1 MKLPTKKVLLILA
14 GSLAALIIVLIF
26 SALLVLQSGWFAN
39 FAKSKLIAL
48 TDESTGGTAEVGG
61 VEIDPWHLTVRIRNF
76 VLHGTEPKSVDPL
89 VRVPLLAARIKLF
102 SGWEHIAGL
111 SYLGLENP
119 EVDVITFPNG
129 TTNIP
134 HPNKPSSP
142 NSPNSTLQTIVDLAV
157 NQFNLQ
163 KGLAEFA
170 DQKASFSARGENLH
184 ILLNYDFAKP
194 GYHGNVSIEPLQ
206 LGSEGRPPLNAS
218 VNIPI
223 TIESNAIR
231 LTDVQVKTP
240 QSQISL
246 TTALENV
253 NAPVI
258 SARLSTSV
266 SLPEIQRSMNMPI
279 DANTPGA
286 PKTLVAE
293 LAMQLNES
301 SKTLNLEAAH
311 IALGRSTLQALG
323 ELAPGK
329 STAVSFSAD
338 LALDQLSRLLK
349 VSSVEIN
356 GDLLANGTAKLDAN
370 DHYSING
377 ALNARGLSLR
387 NGGVQVANVS
397 LQSPFHADPYLVSL
411 DGVKLRA
418 LGGDLAAKI
427 FIEKLQQASV
437 EATLRDLSLPVL
449 AAVFTGKQLGYDG
462 IIDGSL
468 KARADFKAKGM
479 TGYNAETKLDIVP
492 GHHGTPVSGH
502 VYLSYA
508 GATGQLNLGNSYL
521 ALPNSRIDLSGSLN
535 RRLDI
540 DLVSHNLN
548 DFLPA
553 EAFASSKPVGPLPVA
568 LHGGSA
574 SARAEVSGRL
584 SAPQI
589 AGRVEMTKFSIQK
602 RMFDQFAADLTASG
616 GGVSVQN
623 GLLTGKA
630 LRANFD
636 ASIGLSNWKP
646 TPKSP
651 IGANL
656 TIRNGDIADL
666 LALSGSLSI
675 PATGQL
681 SADVH
686 INGTYGDPLGTAS
699 FQAVNGSVYEQ
710 PFSRLSSGIR
720 LSDELIIISDLELD
734 TAGGRVTASG
744 SFRHPRDSFTTGHAQ
759 LQLATANLQLADLE
773 PLQKRSPGAGGTI
786 AMKANAAADLSKAGA
801 QTQFALDN
809 VSADLSATGLRVQN
823 QSAGNLTAT
832 VRSNSGAMT
841 YNVTSDFAGSNIQ
854 VNGRTTLREDYP
866 TTADALVRNLSVGK
880 ALQITGQTDIPVKG
894 TLSATAH
901 VNGTLQAPAANLTF
915 TLIHAEAY
923 QERLSSLEGSI
934 AYSNTMVRIPSL
946 KLEAPAGSLTLSG
959 SFDHQPNNF
968 NSGSLNLKLD
978 STDLQLGE
986 ITHIKQMKEGLAGTL
1001 HLTANVSATLSE
1013 RNNARRVSV
1022 SMLTADVAAN
1032 GLRVD
1037 NRSLGKAA
1045 FQARTEGHTVRF
1057 ALDSDIAGSRIH
1069 GSGVSQLSGDYQ
1081 TQATLS
1087 FGNVRYTNIAPFISA
1102 AGNTPPATAAF
1113 DASTE
1118 GQVSIDGPLLD
1129 PDRLTGRL
1137 QLSRLDVRT
1146 NPQKTPTG
1154 APPLRAVDLRNEGP
1168 IIVSLSK
1175 SVIHVDEL
1183 RISGPDTNITAS
1195 GAINLKEGT
1204 NPLGLR
1210 VAADVDLALLQ
1221 DADRDFYSSG
1231 AVSLDAAVRGNF
1243 VQPLVNGKIVLKNAN
1258 VNYTLSPNGLSNANG
1273 TILLN
1278 GTSANIQT
1286 LTAES
1291 GGGKISI
1298 TGVVGY
1304 GPVMNF
1310 DLRAT
1315 ANKVRV
1321 RYSGASVTSNASISL
1336 IGSARR
1342 SLLRGTVTVQRV
1354 VYNSSSDIGSLLS
1367 SASAPPST
1375 PTAPSSF
1382 LSGMRLD
1389 IRIVTA
1395 SDLRV
1400 SSSYANR
1407 LEIFADMTLRGTAAI
1422 PGMLGR
1428 VRVTNGQ
1435 LVFFGNTYTVSTGTV
1450 NFYNPNEIEPVLDIS
1465 LETVAQGV
1473 SVTIGVSGTMDDL
1486 NLSYRSDPP
1495 LTFQQIVQLLA
1506 TNTTP
1511 ANPVIAAHQPAPAQ
1525 QSFSQMGESAI
1536 LGQAIANPLASRVQR
1551 VFGLSQFK
1559 IDPSVAGNNG
1569 QPTARVTL
1577 QQKVASNITF
1587 TYITDVTETNSEIIR
1602 VEWDFTGKL
1611 SAVGMRDFNGNVSV
1625 QFFYKFNKR

>member
-1 MKLPTKKVLLILA
+1 MTPRKKKALLIAA
-14 GSLAALIIVLIF
+14 GSIVALVIVLIV
-26 SALLVLQSGWFAN
+26 SGLLALQSGWFAN
-39 FAKSKLIAL
+39 FAKTKIIAL
-48 TDESTGGTAEVGG
+48 TDQSTGGTAEIGAF
-61 VEIDPWHLTVRIRNF
+61 EFDPWHLTLRIRNF
-76 VLHGTEPKSVDPL
+76 VLHGTEPKSADPL
-89 VRVPLLAARIKLF
+89 VRVQLLVAQIKLF
-102 SGWEHIAGL
+102 SGWKHIAGL
-111 SYLGLENP
+111 SYLGVEKP
-119 EVDVITFPNG
+119 AVDVITFPNG

-134 HPNKPSSP
+134 HPSKPSSSSSS
-142 NSPNSTLQTIVDLAV
+142 NSALQTVVDLGV
-157 NQFNLQ
+157 NQFNLES
-163 KGLAEFA
+163 GLAEFA
-170 DQKASFSARGENLH
+170 DRKASFNARGENLH

-194 GYHGNVSIEPLQ
+194 GYQGNISIDPLQ
-206 LGSEGRPPLNAS
+206 LASEGRTPLNAA

-223 TIESNAIR
+223 AIESNAIR
-231 LTDVQVKTP
+231 LANAQVKTP
-240 QSQISL
+240 QSQMSL
-246 TTALENV
+246 TVALENV

-258 SARLSTSV
+258 SARLSATI
-266 SLPEIQRSMNMPI
+266 SLPEIQRSINMQL
-279 DANTPGA
+279 DANAPGS
-286 PKTLVAE
+286 PKTLTAE
-293 LAMQLNES
+293 LVLQLNEKN
-301 SKTLNLEAAH
+301 KTLSVDTARV
-311 IALGRSTLQALG
+311 ALGRSNIHASGGLN
-323 ELAPGK
+323 PGK

-349 VSSVEIN
+349 VSSMQIN
-356 GDLLANGTAKLDAN
+356 GDLLANGAARLDPEGR
-370 DHYSING
+370 YSING
-377 ALNARGLSLR
+377 VLDSRGASLG
-387 NGGVQVANVS
+387 NDIVQVTNVS
-397 LQSPFHADPYLVSL
+397 LHSPFHADPYLISF
-411 DGVKLRA
+411 DGLKLSA
-418 LGGDLAAKI
+418 WGGDLAAKI
-427 FIEKLQQASV
+427 FIEKLRQASV
-437 EATLRDLSLPVL
+437 EGTLRNFSLPVL
-449 AAVFTGKQLGYDG
+449 SAVFTGKQLGYGG

-479 TGYNAETKLDIVP
+479 TGYRAEAKLDIVP
-492 GHHGTPVSGH
+492 GGAGVPINGH
-502 VYLSYA
+502 IYLNYS

-521 ALPNSRIDLSGSLN
+521 ALPNSRINLSGSLN
-535 RRLDI
+535 QRIDI
-540 DLVSHNLN
+540 NLISRNLN

-553 EAFASSKPVGPLPVA
+553 EAFASSKPAGALPVT

-574 SARAEVSGRL
+574 NARVEVSGRL

-589 AGRVEMTKFSIQK
+589 AARVEMTRFSVQK
-602 RMFDQFAADLTASG
+602 RSFDDFAADLTASRD
-616 GGVSVQN
+616 GVSVQN
-623 GLLTGKA
+623 GVLTGKA
-630 LRANFD
+630 LQANFD

-646 TPKSP
+646 VPASS

-656 TIRNGDIADL
+656 TMRNGDIADL
-666 LALSGSLSI
+666 LALSGAASV
-675 PATGQL
+675 PATGLL

-686 INGTYGDPLGTAS
+686 INGTYGDPLGAAN
-699 FQAVNGSVYEQ
+699 FEVLNGSVYEQ

-720 LSDELIIISDLELD
+720 LSDQLITISNLELD
-734 TAGGRVTASG
+734 TAGGRVTAGG
-744 SFRHPRDSFTTGHAQ
+744 SFRHPRDNFTTGHAQ
-759 LQLATANLQLADLE
+759 LQLTTANLQLADLE

-786 AMKANAAADLSKAGA
+786 TLKANAAADLSKAGSE
-801 QTQFALDN
+801 TQFTIDS

-823 QSAGNLTAT
+823 RGAGNLTAT
-832 VRSNSGAMT
+832 VRSNSGAVT
-841 YNVTSDFAGSNIQ
+841 YNVASNFAGSNIQ
-854 VNGRTTLREDYP
+854 VNGRTVLTKDYP
-866 TTADALVRNLSVGK
+866 TTADALVRNLSIEK
-880 ALQITGQTDIPVKG
+880 ALEITGQADIPVKG
-894 TLSATAH
+894 TFSATGH
-901 VNGTLQAPAANLTF
+901 VSGTLQAPAANLTF
-915 TLIHAEAY
+915 ALAHAAAY
-923 QERLSSLEGSI
+923 RERIRTLEGSI

-946 KLEAPAGSLTLSG
+946 KLDAPAGSLTLSG
-959 SFDHQPNNF
+959 SFNHQPNNF
-968 NSGSLNLKLD
+968 SVGSVNLKLD

-986 ITHIKQMKEGLAGTL
+986 ITHIKQMREGFAGTL
-1001 HLTANVSATLSE
+1001 HLAADVSANLSE
-1013 RNNARRVSV
+1013 RNNAQRISV
-1022 SMLTADVAAN
+1022 SMLNANIAAN

-1037 NRSLGKAA
+1037 NRSLGKAV
-1045 FQARTEGHTVRF
+1045 FQATTEGPNVKF
-1057 ALDSDIAGSRIH
+1057 ALDSDIAGSQIH
-1069 GSGVSQLSGDYQ
+1069 GSGISQLNGDYP
-1081 TQATLS
+1081 TRATLS
-1087 FGNVRYTNIAPFISA
+1087 FANVRYMNIAPFISA
-1102 AGNTPPATAAF
+1102 ESTAPPAF

-1129 PDRLTGRL
+1129 ADRLTGRL
-1137 QLSRLDVRT
+1137 QLSHLDVRT
-1146 NPQKTPTG
+1146 NPQRTPTG
-1154 APPLRAVDLRNEGP
+1154 APPLRIVDLQNQGP
-1168 IIVSLSK
+1168 IIVSLNK
-1175 SVIHVDEL
+1175 SVLHVDQL
-1183 RISGPDTNITAS
+1183 RIAGPDTNITAS
-1195 GAINLKEGT
+1195 GAINLKDGN

-1231 AVSLDAAVRGNF
+1231 AISLDATMRGNF
-1243 VQPLVNGKIVLKNAN
+1243 TQPLVNGKIVLKDAN
-1258 VNYTLSPNGLSNANG
+1258 VNYTRSPNGLSNANG
-1273 TILLN
+1273 VILLN

-1291 GGGKISI
+1291 GGGKI
-1298 TGVVGY
+1298 TVAGVVGY
-1304 GPVMNF
+1304 GPVVNF
-1310 DLRAT
+1310 DLRANAT
-1315 ANKVRV
+1315 KVRV
-1321 RYSGASVTSNASISL
+1321 RYSGVSVTSNASINL

-1354 VYNSSSDIGSLLS
+1354 VYNSSSDVGSLLS
-1367 SASAPPST
+1367 TASTPPST
-1375 PTAPSSF
+1375 PTAPSRF

-1389 IRIVTA
+1389 VRILTA

-1400 SSSYANR
+1400 SSTYADR

-1428 VRVTNGQ
+1428 LRVTNGQ

-1577 QQKVASNITF
+1577 QQKIASNITF

-1625 QFFYKFNKR
+1625 QFFYKFKKR